1 MSGITIPAGM
11 AGGRG
16 LAGADTGVAAGA
28 IVGDGPAA
36 GIPAGMLS
44 VAATIGEL
52 KVSGAAGIAGVKAGT
67 GWAVWIAGVDAGAAV
82 VGDPDPGSAQ
92 DTRTTAATLIIP
104 GPTMARMARLLCV
117 RRLKFMP
124 RL

>member
-16 LAGADTGVAAGA
+16 LAGADTGVVAGA

-36 GIPAGMLS
+36 GIPAGTLS
-44 VAATIGEL
+44 VASTIGEL
-52 KVSGAAGIAGVKAGT
+52 KVSGIAGVKAGT
-67 GWAVWIAGVDAGAAV
+67 GSAVWIAGVDAGAAV
-82 VGDPDPGSAQ
+82 VGDPDPGSVQA
-92 DTRTTAATLIIP
+92 TRTTAATLANP
-104 GPTMARMARLLCV
+104 GPTMARMARLQCV